1 MKKILVSLMAL
12 FAGFALFNMPI
23 SAAEEVPVEEPIV
36 EEVDETITM
45 TQEELDAYILELF
58 EDFAA
63 DGYALVIGFWEAFT
77 AVVGV
82 SGIGA
87 VIALAF
93 WIMRKFGLFSK
104 RMETNDNV
112 IIQNAEATQ
121 KMAEEMVAF
130 KKMFLAFIAIANV
143 DPSIKA
149 QMIDA
154 ISSNKTVDD
163 FIKVARTTTQ
173 DISIKVNEEAQ
184 SLLTKLSER
193 V

>member
-1 MKKILVSLMAL
+1 MKKILVLLTM
-12 FAGFALFNMPI
+12 FWAGVGLFNMQI
-23 SAAEEVPVEEPIV
+23 NAAEEPVVEDPIV

-58 EDFAA
+58 EKFAE
-63 DGYALVIGFWEAFT
+63 DGYALVIGFWESFT
-77 AVVGV
+77 AIVGV

-104 RMETNDNV
+104 RMETNDTV

-154 ISSNKTVDD
+154 ISSNKTVED

-173 DISIKVNEEAQ
+173 EVSIKVNEEAQ

>member
-23 SAAEEVPVEEPIV
+23 SAAEDIPVEDPVI
-36 EEVDETITM
+36 EENDETITM

-58 EDFAA
+58 EKFAE

-77 AVVGV
+77 AIVGV

-87 VIALAF
+87 LIALAF
-93 WIMRKFGLFSK
+93 WLMRRFGLFSK

-112 IIQNAEATQ
+112 IVQNAQATDR
-121 KMAEEMVAF
+121 MAEELIAF
-130 KKMFLAFIAIANV
+130 KKMMLAFIAVANV
-143 DPSIKA
+143 DPAIKT

-154 ISSNKTVDD
+154 LSSNKSVDD
-163 FIKVARTTTQ
+163 FIKAAKTTTQ
-173 DISIKVNEEAQ
+173 DVSIKVNEEAQ
-184 SLLTKLSER
+184 SLLSQLSER